1 MIGAYDSKECGPDNP
16 SSSIASLTALPL
28 PATVRGMEF
37 GLPQKSS
44 GKLEQ
49 LSLLRFV
56 ESYLHYYA
64 AASSHTARAKRLD
77 LQHFLTFLTELR
89 GCGRVERLKMRD
101 WDHSAVQRFLED
113 RLHRGEAPASVA
125 RRLATLKHLGKT
137 MAERIAGFVNPAR
150 EVKAPK
156 VSPPRPQA
164 LTPNEIKAV
173 LRCAR
178 ERISDKASFIRKRN
192 RMLLILLLETGLRAE
207 EVRLLKR
214 SHLDERLEWMQ
225 NVRTK
230 GRRYRNVYIPQQV
243 RGELRAYLLERDKE
257 LKRFYPKFSPS
268 VDAQLPIFV
277 SSYGAK
283 AGKPET
289 FFMGAKT
296 IWRAVHELS
305 ARTKLHPHLLR
316 HSFALDLLE
325 DSHDVRLVSQ
335 ALGHSDVRVTMRYT
349 ERKHEEL
356 ANAIERK
363 VTRRKLRG

>member
-1 MIGAYDSKECGPDNP
+1 MTVRQ
-16 SSSIASLTALPL
+16 LL
-28 PATVRGMEF
+28 ATVGAMEF

-44 GKLEQ
+44 SQLEQ

-56 ESYLHYYA
+56 ESYLDYYA

-77 LQHFLTFLTELR
+77 LQHFLAFLTELR
-89 GCGRVERLKMRD
+89 GCGRVERLKIRD

-150 EVKAPK
+150 EVKAPR
-156 VSPPRPQA
+156 VSAPRPQA
-164 LTPNEIKAV
+164 LTPSEIKAV
-173 LRCAR
+173 LACAR
-178 ERISDKASFIRKRN
+178 ERISSKSSFIRKRN

-214 SHLDERLEWMQ
+214 SHLDERVEWMQ

-230 GRRYRNVYIPQQV
+230 GRRYRNVYIPEAV
-243 RGELRAYLLERDKE
+243 RGELRAYLLEREKE
-257 LKRFYPKFSPS
+257 LKRFYAKLSPS
-268 VDAQLPIFV
+268 VDASLPIFI
-277 SSYGAK
+277 SCYGAK
-283 AGKPET
+283 AGKSET
-289 FFMGAKT
+289 FFMGAKS
-296 IWRAVHELS
+296 IWRAVRELS

-349 ERKHEEL
+349 ERKQEEL
-356 ANAIERK
+356 ARAIEKKATRK
-363 VTRRKLRG
+363 RLTN